1 MVSDV
6 PRTVGPYEQEGT
18 DNTWY
23 VTARYNYMIYKQNIE
38 GKQFTIGNDST
49 SGEKNEYKNVPL
61 KSDSTYFIYI
71 RVVAMLDNGSGV

>member
-1 MVSDV
+1 M
-6 PRTVGPYEQEGT
+6 
-18 DNTWY
+18 
-23 VTARYNYMIYKQNIE
+23 MYKQNIQ
-38 GKQFTIGNDST
+38 GMQFTVGNDST